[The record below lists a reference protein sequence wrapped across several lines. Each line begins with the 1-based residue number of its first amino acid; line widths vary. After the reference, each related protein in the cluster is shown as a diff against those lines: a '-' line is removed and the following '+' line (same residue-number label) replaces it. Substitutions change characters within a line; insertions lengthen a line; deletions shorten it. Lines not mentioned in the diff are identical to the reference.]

1 MWRKHFRYY
10 LMLRWAPTSR
20 NDFRLRG
27 KIRSTAIP
35 HTTASGRS
43 GTCLTNL
50 RARHWSKMPWTKL
63 ATTDEL
69 PPGSLIEV
77 ERDGA
82 IYALCNVNGETRALS
97 GVCPHQ
103 GGPLGEGVLN
113 GETISCPWH
122 MWEFNSGTGAC
133 TFNQNVSIA
142 VFPVRVEGSE
152 IMVEIA

>member
-1 MWRKHFRYY
+1 M
-10 LMLRWAPTSR
+10 
-20 NDFRLRG
+20 
-27 KIRSTAIP
+27 
-35 HTTASGRS
+35 
-43 GTCLTNL
+43 
-50 RARHWSKMPWTKL
+50 MPWTKL
-63 ATTDEL
+63 ATTEEV

-82 IYALCNVNGETRALS
+82 IYAICNVNGDTRALS

-113 GETISCPWH
+113 GDTISCPWH

-133 TFNQNVSIA
+133 TFNEKVTIP

-152 IMVEIA
+152 ILVDIA